1 MIIPRDRIDPRQMT
15 PEQAHAEALRRIDL
29 AAQTGQHWLD
39 LGDLPLRRLPD
50 EIARLAGHL
59 TELGLNEWAYD
70 PETLEWRY
78 GVDRWYSSLIL
89 DDLQSLAALAGLRVL
104 SANLSDGAKGL
115 EGIGAFVELESL
127 RLNAFRSFSDL
138 RPVSHLARL
147 KTLMLS
153 GCEQVRDL
161 APLRMLGDLES
172 LELYD
177 VADLEDLSSL
187 CHLHGLRSLF
197 LSNLKKLTEL
207 APLSALE
214 NLTEL
219 FFYGCEQLD
228 SLAHISKLY
237 RLNCLHLDGV
247 SRLPTLQGLAD
258 LQSLE
263 SLHLSSAILIDE
275 LTPLSAL
282 HRLKSL
288 ELRWCRAVSD
298 VESLRGLRLL
308 ENLSLG
314 GMPLLRDLQP
324 IFDLNGLRSLEII
337 AYKSLVAI
345 DPLANL
351 QHLQKLSLR
360 SCTGIADLQPLA
372 ALDRLEHFE
381 FSGNDEVSHLD
392 ALAPLVRLKIL
403 HLDDLDACS
412 GFQGLSHLRALETL
426 RLSRLSKL
434 RDLHFLSGLE
444 AAERISISMCRNL
457 HDIRALSGLER
468 LQALHISNC
477 GDIGDCSA
485 LFRLGSFK
493 SLSILNC
500 GQRLNLDPGRIDAT
514 WPQLSTLVLDQ
525 LNGAPDEI
533 LSSDHGENCL
543 KRVLHWWDDLQQGEA
558 ESQEIKLFI
567 LGNGRVGKTQL
578 FRRLHGQAY
587 DPAQPSTHGVQLGR
601 FEIMRDAQQRPVYL
615 NVWDFGGQDIY
626 LGTHA
631 LFMQSRAIF
640 LLAWHP
646 DHESDVPYTEA
657 LSGMPMRHR
666 TLNYWLDY
674 IHSLAGAETPIVV
687 AQTRCE
693 RERDAAMPRIANVE
707 RFAWLKT
714 TITCSSLDDGI
725 DELRN
730 LLKRGARYRL
740 EQHAPR
746 LPASWLQIRDRLSAL
761 RASEKTIAHESFMQ
775 LCAETDERASPQAL
789 LHYLHRAGEIFH
801 REGLFHDAIVLDQQW
816 ALDAIYVL
824 LEREGLFPLLH
835 AQGGVF
841 APGLLGMAAWDAL
854 YSPQEQALL
863 RSMMESCDLI
873 FAVHRQEEQPERY
886 AMPDALPLLPKVAEQ
901 LNGLWPE
908 AAADTA
914 ATLHY
919 DFLHDGILR
928 RFLGQIGHVAGNHGL
943 YWRYGCSFYDGRTR
957 SRVKIETRTEADG
970 SGVVLIQTMGPES
983 RQLCAQLIELFKNI
997 RIGEPPKVEGEAD
1010 ALQATTKDASEGIP
1024 DPKAL
1029 QPAPAPLLPDQQ
1041 PVVYFSYAWGGKDRP
1056 ELKDFAVQLHR
1067 SLEPDYDV
1075 RRDEEAT
1082 RHGDRLS
1089 EFIREIGRGARV
1101 LVLLSDRY
1109 LRSPYCMQ
1117 ELLHLYR
1124 HHLADEQH
1132 MCRHILPLFV
1142 DHDFRCD
1149 AEQRIGYV
1157 RYWKDEVVRLN
1168 RLIEGLEPS
1177 ECMSVILEIETIK
1190 GFVNMT
1196 DRMLAFMNDVLMPRG
1211 MDCLAEGDF
1220 SAVRAAL
1227 AELGAY

>member
-1 MIIPRDRIDPRQMT
+1 MT
-15 PEQAHAEALRRIDL
+15 PEQAHAEALRRIDF

-39 LGDLPLRRLPD
+39 LGDLPLRRLPN

-70 PETLEWRY
+70 PKTLKWRY
-78 GVDRWYSSLIL
+78 GVDRWHGLLIL
-89 DDLQSLAALAGLRVL
+89 DDLQPMAELAGLRVL
-104 SANLSDGAKGL
+104 SANLSGGTKGL
-115 EGIGAFVELESL
+115 GAIGAFVELESL
-127 RLNAFRSFSDL
+127 RLNSFGSFSDL
-138 RPVSHLARL
+138 RPLSRLTRL

-153 GCEQVRDL
+153 GCEQISDF
-161 APLRMLGDLES
+161 APLRTLGGLES
-172 LELYD
+172 LGLYG
-177 VADLEDLSSL
+177 APHLEDLSPL
-187 CHLHGLRSLF
+187 RYLHGLRSLF
-197 LSNLKKLTEL
+197 LSGPKKLTEL
-207 APLSALE
+207 APLSVLE

-219 FFYGCEQLD
+219 FLYGCEQLD
-228 SLAHISKLY
+228 SLEPISKLSSLN
-237 RLNCLHLDGV
+237 RLDLVGA
-247 SRLPTLQGLAD
+247 SRLSTLRALAD

-263 SLHLSSAILIDE
+263 SLHLSNAVLIDE
-275 LTPLSAL
+275 LTPLSVL

-288 ELRWCRAVSD
+288 DVRWCRCVSD
-298 VESLRGLRLL
+298 LTSLCGLHRL
-308 ENLSLG
+308 ERLG
-314 GMPLLRDLQP
+314 LAGMPFLRDLQP
-324 IFDLNGLRSLEII
+324 VFDLSGLRSLEISACETLI
-337 AYKSLVAI
+337 AI

-351 QHLQKLSLR
+351 QQLEQLSLR
-360 SCTGIADLQPLA
+360 SCAGIADLQPLA
-372 ALDRLEHFE
+372 ALDHLEHFDL
-381 FSGNDEVSHLD
+381 SGNHWISHLD
-392 ALAPLVRLKIL
+392 GLAPLVRLKTL
-403 HLDDLDACS
+403 KLDDLDSCS
-412 GFQGLSHLRALETL
+412 GFQGLHHLRALETL

-444 AAERISISMCRNL
+444 AVELIGISMCSNL
-457 HDIRALSGLER
+457 RDIRALSGMER
-468 LQALHISNC
+468 LRSLYIISC
-477 GDIGDCSA
+477 DDIGDCSA
-485 LFRLGSFK
+485 LFTLSRFE

-500 GQRLNLDPGRIDAT
+500 GQHLNLDPGRIDTA

-533 LSSDHGENCL
+533 LSSEYGENCL
-543 KRVLHWWDDLQQGEA
+543 QRMLHWWDDLQQGEA

-578 FRRLHGQAY
+578 FRRLHGRDY
-587 DPAQPSTHGVQLGR
+587 DPMQPSTHGVQLGR

-646 DHESDVPYTEA
+646 DHESDAPYTEA

-666 TLNYWLDY
+666 TLDYWLDY
-674 IHSLAGAETPIVV
+674 IHSLAGAETPIIV

-693 RERDAAMPRIANVE
+693 RERDAATPRIANAE
-707 RFAWLKT
+707 RFAWLKP
-714 TITCSSLDDGI
+714 TITCASRDDGI

-746 LPASWLQIRDRLSAL
+746 LPANWLRIRDRLGAL
-761 RASEKTIAHESFMQ
+761 RASEKAIDLASFER
-775 LCAETDERASPQAL
+775 LCAEIDARANASAL
-789 LHYLHRAGEIFH
+789 LHYLHRAGEVFH
-801 REGLFHDAIVLDQQW
+801 RAGLFHDAIVLDQQW
-816 ALDAIYVL
+816 ALDAIYAL

-841 APGLLGMAAWDAL
+841 APGLLGMAVWDAH

-873 FAVHRQEEQPERY
+873 FAVHCQEEQPERY
-886 AMPDALPLLPKVAEQ
+886 AMPDALPQLPKVAEQ
-901 LNGLWPE
+901 LRGLWPE
-908 AAADTA
+908 AAADA
-914 ATLHY
+914 SATLQY

-928 RFLGQIGHVAGNHGL
+928 RFLGQIGRIAGSHGL

-957 SRVKIETRTEADG
+957 SRAKIETRTEANG
-970 SGVVLIQTMGPES
+970 SGVVEIQAIGPEA

-1010 ALQATTKDASEGIP
+1010 ALQATTKNASEGIP

-1067 SLEPDYDV
+1067 SLEPDYHV

-1089 EFIREIGRGARV
+1089 DFMREIGRGARV
-1101 LVLLSDRY
+1101 LVLLSDHY

-1117 ELLHLYR
+1117 ELLHLYH
-1124 HHLADEQH
+1124 HHLADDQH
-1132 MCRHILPLFV
+1132 MRRHILPLVV
-1142 DHDFRCD
+1142 DRDFRCG

-1157 RYWKDEVVRLN
+1157 RYWKDEVARLK

-1211 MDCLAEGDF
+1211 MDCIAEGDF